1 MDFHYLVQD
10 AAIFAQNSRRYRK
23 AEALLL
29 PRLENL
35 KWWPLP
41 EDTRNKDV
49 VVEDRLDLHF
59 VRRLTLAIADFKSVF
74 LIPALFASLRARL
87 RSF

>member
-35 KWWPLP
+35 KWQSLP
-41 EDTRNKDV
+41 EDTLNKEV
-49 VVEDRLDLHF
+49 GVEDRLNL
-59 VRRLTLAIADFKSVF
+59 R
-74 LIPALFASLRARL
+74 SLRISMCCSRARTA
-87 RSF
+87 SGPGT